1 MSNDYTRQIEH
12 IGAGMTPDDRQLA
25 IINGIQNNLG
35 SIIHMMQQMDQRILV
50 LERTVT
56 YLEEKSND

>member
-12 IGAGMTPDDRQLA
+12 IGVDLTPDDRQLA

-35 SIIHMMQQMDQRILV
+35 MLIDMVQR
-50 LERTVT
+50 LERRVNII
-56 YLEEKSND
+56 EDKQND

>member
-12 IGAGMTPDDRQLA
+12 IGVGLTPDDRQLA

-35 SIIHMMQQMDQRILV
+35 MLIDMVQR
-50 LERTVT
+50 LERRVNII
-56 YLEEKSND
+56 EDKQNDTRQVPKN